1 MITEILGLLTPG
13 GRRFLVFSIAG
24 FVLYALTGV
33 AMSLLVLK
41 ILLDVSGGSASGL
54 PTLWGLLFLC
64 LLVKGGANILA
75 DLQKHYAGFDVVLQ
89 LRRRIV
95 RRLKTFSLGFY
106 TNERLGEIGV
116 IIHKDVD
123 NMEMVVGHIWT
134 RMVADFIVSILL
146 IVPLFLL
153 DPIMGALMLSTLP
166 AALLLLGT
174 ELGKGRRI
182 EEENG
187 DLLAN
192 MVSLFVEYVKGIP
205 LLRAFSGNRFLDDE
219 LAESARG
226 FGLCSER
233 ASRYRAG
240 MLARYAFLLDMAF
253 LVMAIGGIVRVWTGA
268 LPVLSYLIF
277 VLVGREFYKPFGAM
291 ETHWLNY
298 LKVTDSY
305 ARIKSLLDAPVVKEP
320 VRPRTPRCFDVS
332 FDLVSFSY
340 ERDEFAMRDISFTV
354 PERTMTALVGES
366 GSGKTTAI
374 HLLLRFWDVAAGAIR
389 IGGVDIRD
397 MSYDEL
403 LGSVSIVMQNVQL
416 FADSIEGNIR
426 IGKDGATRDEVIEAA
441 RRARIHDFIMSLP
454 EGYATPVGENG
465 VGLSGGQ
472 KQRISIARAFLKDA
486 PILLLDEMTSNVD
499 PINEAQIQEAVS
511 ELAVN
516 RTVLVVAH
524 HLSTVRSA
532 DQILVFRGGSIVQA
546 GTHESLLE
554 DADGYYSALWRKAEI
569 RK

>member
-1 MITEILGLLTPG
+1 
-13 GRRFLVFSIAG
+13 
-24 FVLYALTGV
+24 
-33 AMSLLVLK
+33 
-41 ILLDVSGGSASGL
+41 
-54 PTLWGLLFLC
+54 
-64 LLVKGGANILA
+64 
-75 DLQKHYAGFDVVLQ
+75 
-89 LRRRIV
+89 
-95 RRLKTFSLGFY
+95 
-106 TNERLGEIGV
+106 
-116 IIHKDVD
+116 
-123 NMEMVVGHIWT
+123 
-134 RMVADFIVSILL
+134 
-146 IVPLFLL
+146 
-153 DPIMGALMLSTLP
+153 
-166 AALLLLGT
+166 
-174 ELGKGRRI
+174 
-182 EEENG
+182 
-187 DLLAN
+187 
-192 MVSLFVEYVKGIP
+192 
-205 LLRAFSGNRFLDDE
+205 
-219 LAESARG
+219 
-226 FGLCSER
+226 
-233 ASRYRAG
+233 
-240 MLARYAFLLDMAF
+240 
-253 LVMAIGGIVRVWTGA
+253 
-268 LPVLSYLIF
+268 
-277 VLVGREFYKPFGAM
+277 
-291 ETHWLNY
+291 
-298 LKVTDSY
+298 
-305 ARIKSLLDAPVVKEP
+305 
-320 VRPRTPRCFDVS
+320 
-332 FDLVSFSY
+332 
-340 ERDEFAMRDISFTV
+340 MRDISFTV

-499 PINEAQIQEAVS
+499 PINEALIQEAVS
-511 ELAVN
+511 ELAVD